1 MLKKLLKYDL
11 RSVFRFWWIAVII
24 CTSLSIVAGISQL
37 VSSYDGWMPQVF
49 TAISDG
55 AIFLTYCSYFA
66 LMVLMLVLLF
76 IRFFK
81 NFFSDEGYLTFT
93 LPVSRKQLL
102 NSKVITGFIAMV
114 ATAAVCG
121 VSWLIMIAI
130 RNISNPDSGGF
141 FGPIIWY
148 IADGTKELG
157 IYFWIYMAEGVTLAL
172 IFLALVVLFL
182 YFCITFGSMIVK
194 KGKLIASIAIFYGAS
209 SIFTAIVQFLLIFGS
224 IGFLAS
230 LDPGTTLNE
239 DPLLALFLLGLIF
252 YLSMLSCLLY
262 ALQYRMLD
270 KKLNL
275 A

>member
-11 RSVFRFWWIAVII
+11 RSVFKYWWIAAII
-24 CTSLSIVAGISQL
+24 CTSLSVVGGF
-37 VSSYDGWMPQVF
+37 VSLIDSYDGWLPD
-49 TAISDG
+49 AITSMYNG
-55 AIFLTYCSYFA
+55 LIFLTYCSYFA
-66 LMVLMLVLLF
+66 IMVLTLVLLF

-102 NSKVITGFIAMV
+102 NSKVITGFVAM
-114 ATAAVCG
+114 TASAVLCG
-121 VSWLIMIAI
+121 LNLLIMSAI
-130 RNISNPDSGGF
+130 ENSTELRKGGF
-141 FGPIIWY
+141 LAPVISFFTEGM
-148 IADGTKELG
+148 KELG
-157 IYFWIYMAEGVTLAL
+157 VYFWIYLVESITLGL

-209 SIFTAIVQFLLIFGS
+209 SIFTAITQFLIIVGS
-224 IGFLAS
+224 IGFLVSLAPAS
-230 LDPGTTLNE
+230 VVDTDPIT
-239 DPLLALFLLGLIF
+239 ALFLLGLIF